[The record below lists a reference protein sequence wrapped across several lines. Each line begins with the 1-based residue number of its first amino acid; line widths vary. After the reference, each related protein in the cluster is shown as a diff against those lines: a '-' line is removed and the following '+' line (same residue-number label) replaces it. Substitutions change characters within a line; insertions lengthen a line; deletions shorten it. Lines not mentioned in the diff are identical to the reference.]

1 MLGSDPMR
9 ESAAAGGDLPA
20 FEGRLDQAIGR
31 APVTLVVL
39 LLAAATVLLVLVAA
53 HREFQVDEVEH
64 IHTAYNLRDGR
75 LIYRDFVQVHPPL
88 LYLLLAPFV
97 QPDDPV
103 SSFRLARVFSST
115 ILLSTIA
122 IVACCAYWLAGR
134 RAALLAA
141 GLALLETT
149 LIERGI
155 EVRGDGVLAL
165 LIMLALAAEL
175 RPGARSEAGRFAFQ
189 GLMLGLGLII
199 TLKAVF
205 PLALFGVHWLW
216 TALRRKRLAVVA
228 SPVAA
233 CLIPLLLT
241 LVVAFVLGNLHEFVQ
256 QSLLDAGSAGLG
268 AKERATFSPVDYL
281 IHEGGRNIVFFV
293 MAFGAAV
300 IESMAAAIPGASDPR
315 RRFALGIGVGMFASL
330 WGNPFPWPYVH
341 VSVLPPL
348 AVLAASGTLRFASQL
363 DLRRGSR
370 MARWLPA
377 IALLL
382 AALTAVPRLAAKSL
396 PAMSA
401 QLDTLRE
408 VQRTTA
414 PDDRFFDLA
423 GLYFRPD
430 AYPAFSMSADLF
442 RWYTFGRF
450 PPIPQT
456 LRENEAVGIIL
467 NYRVGW
473 LRPQEREFVSERFV
487 RYTGNLLLL
496 GRDLTRAPVGIDF
509 EFEALKSKRFRFEG
523 AGAIRVDGSPFV
535 EGPLAKGSHR
545 VSVEALSGPGRLI
558 LASAPAGV
566 AVTEPVELFVP
577 FD

>member
-1 MLGSDPMR
+1 MLGSDAMH
-9 ESAAAGGDLPA
+9 ETEAGGGGPPA
-20 FEGRLDQAIGR
+20 LDGRLDR
-31 APVTLVVL
+31 AVGLAPATLVAL
-39 LLAAATVLLVLVAA
+39 LLAAAVVLLVLVAA
-53 HREFQVDEVEH
+53 NREFQVDEVEH

-97 QPDDPV
+97 DPDDPV

-115 ILLSTIA
+115 VLLATISL
-122 IVACCAYWLAGR
+122 VACCAYWLAGR
-134 RAALLAA
+134 RAAVLAC

-175 RPGARSEAGRFAFQ
+175 RPSPRSEARQFAFQ
-189 GLMLGLGLII
+189 GLMLGLGVVV
-199 TLKAVF
+199 TLKAIF
-205 PLALFGVHWLW
+205 PLAIFGVHWLW
-216 TALRRKRLAVVA
+216 TALRRRRPALVA
-228 SPVAA
+228 GPVAA
-233 CLIPLLLT
+233 CLAPLLLS
-241 LVVAFVLGNLHEFVQ
+241 LAAAFALGNLREFVQ

-268 AKERATFSPVDYL
+268 ADERATFSPVDFL
-281 IHEGGRNIVFFV
+281 IHEGGRNIAFFA
-293 MAFGAAV
+293 MALC
-300 IESMAAAIPGASDPR
+300 AAAIESKAAATPGESDPR
-315 RRFALGIGVGMFASL
+315 RRFALALGVGMFASL

-348 AVLAASGTLRFASQL
+348 AVLAATGTLRFANRL

-370 MARWLPA
+370 TARWLPA
-377 IALLL
+377 LALLL
-382 AALTAVPRLAAKSL
+382 AALTAIPRLAAKSL

-408 VQRTTA
+408 VQLSTA

-450 PPIPQT
+450 PPIPET
-456 LRENEAVGIIL
+456 LRENEAVGVIL

-473 LRPQEREFVSERFV
+473 LRPHEREFVSERFV
-487 RYTGNLLLL
+487 RYSSNVLLL
-496 GRDLTRAPVGIDF
+496 GRDLTRAPVGVDF

-523 AGAIRVDGSPFV
+523 SGALRVDGSLFS
-535 EGPLAKGSHR
+535 EGPLSRGRHR
-545 VSVEALSGPGRLI
+545 IRVEALTGPGRLI
-558 LASAPAGV
+558 LASAPLGV
-566 AVTEPVELFVP
+566 VPAEPVELFVR